1 MHHARIAAFLLG
13 ACLMGSLFL
22 AFVATGN
29 FETVDRVLKAPPVEA
44 QKMIQTLGSEN
55 ARHLLRYLAGEE
67 NRGFFETWEVVQL
80 VLGLGLAA
88 FLILGLKQ
96 RLTAGLAGAMVVLAG
111 FQHFKITPELVW
123 LGRSIDFIA
132 WTADSEARAEF
143 YKLHAAYGII
153 EAVKILLML
162 VIAGF
167 LFTMRRRRSRQ
178 RVEVN
183 PVDYADHRHV
193 DR

>member
-13 ACLMGSLFL
+13 AWLMGSLFM
-22 AFVATGN
+22 AYVATGN
-29 FETVDRVLKAPPVEA
+29 FATVDQVLKAPSLEA
-44 QKMIQTLGSEN
+44 EKMIQTLGNEN

-67 NRGFFETWEVVQL
+67 NRGFFETWEIAEMIIGV
-80 VLGLGLAA
+80 GLAA

-96 RLTAGLAGAMVVLAG
+96 RLSAALTAAIIILTG
-111 FQHFKITPELVW
+111 FQHFKITPEMVW

-132 WTADSEARAEF
+132 WTADSQARSQF

-153 EAVKILLML
+153 EGAKLLLML
-162 VIAGF
+162 VVAGF
-167 LFTMRRRRSRQ
+167 LFTMSRRRSRQ

-183 PVDYADHRHV
+183 AVDYADHRHV

>member
-1 MHHARIAAFLLG
+1 
-13 ACLMGSLFL
+13 MGSLFI

-29 FETVDRVLKAPPVEA
+29 FATVDNLLKAPPVEA
-44 QKMIQTLGSEN
+44 EKMIQTLGSEN

-67 NRGFFETWEVVQL
+67 NRGFFETWELAELIIGV
-80 VLGLGLAA
+80 GLAA
-88 FLILGLKQ
+88 FLLIGLRQ
-96 RLTAGLAGAMVVLAG
+96 RITAGLAGAIVILTG
-111 FQHFKITPELVW
+111 FQHFKITPEMIW

-132 WTADSEARAEF
+132 WTADSQARSQF

-153 EAVKILLML
+153 EGVKILMML

-167 LFTMRRRRSRQ
+167 LFTMSRRRSRQ

-183 PVDYADHRHV
+183 AVDYADHRHV

>member
-1 MHHARIAAFLLG
+1 
-13 ACLMGSLFL
+13 MGSLFM
-22 AFVATGN
+22 AYVATGN
-29 FETVDRVLKAPPVEA
+29 FATVDQVLKAPSLEA
-44 QKMIQTLGSEN
+44 EKMIQTLGNEN

-67 NRGFFETWEVVQL
+67 NRGFFETWEIAEMIIGV
-80 VLGLGLAA
+80 GLAA

-96 RLTAGLAGAMVVLAG
+96 RLSSALTAAIIILTG
-111 FQHFKITPELVW
+111 FQHFKITPEMVW

-132 WTADSEARAEF
+132 WTADSQARSQF

-153 EAVKILLML
+153 EGAKLLLML
-162 VIAGF
+162 VVAGF
-167 LFTMRRRRSRQ
+167 LFTMSRRRSRQ

-183 PVDYADHRHV
+183 AVDYADHRHV

>member
-1 MHHARIAAFLLG
+1 
-13 ACLMGSLFL
+13 MGSLFM

-29 FETVDRVLKAPPVEA
+29 FATVDQVLKTPPVEA

-67 NRGFFETWEVVQL
+67 NRGFFETWEVAQL
-80 VLGLGLAA
+80 VLGVGLAA

-96 RLTAGLAGAMVVLAG
+96 RLTAGLACAMVILTA
-111 FQHFKITPELVW
+111 FQRFKITPEMIW
-123 LGRSIDFIA
+123 LGRSIDFIT
-132 WTADSEARAEF
+132 WTADSQARDQF
-143 YKLHAAYGII
+143 YKLHAAYGIL
-153 EAVKILLML
+153 EGVKLLLML
-162 VIAGF
+162 VVAGF

-183 PVDYADHRHV
+183 AVDYADHRHI